1 MCAGLDRSIR
11 RPSDAAGA
19 GQIRSRRLASAS
31 LAGALAIVL
40 TTPPAAAGD
49 TASSRLECRNP
60 PSLSCVLERAGRY
73 VAELHEQLA
82 GIVAEETYVQ
92 RVWPAASSGRPGE
105 PETRTLRS
113 HLLLVRPPGSDR
125 YVEFRDVFDI
135 DGSAVRDGEDRLT
148 ALFRE
153 AGPTGSSRLQA
164 IINESAR
171 YNVGAIARTVN
182 TPMLALGFLHP
193 SMQERFR
200 FRRSRDRAP
209 AAGHATWADDPLA
222 GSHDRALFRTTV
234 EMWVIEFQERRRPT
248 VIRTTAG
255 ADFPARGRAWI
266 DPETGAVLMTE
277 LRMKNAEI
285 DAAITVS
292 YQSVP
297 LLGFQVPAA
306 MQERYRGRGERIEAT
321 ARYGRFRHIE

>member
-1 MCAGLDRSIR
+1 MRAGPDYSIR
-11 RPSDAAGA
+11 RSSGAAGA
-19 GQIRSRRLASAS
+19 GQIRPRPLASAF
-31 LAGALAIVL
+31 LAGALAIGL
-40 TTPPAAAGD
+40 TALPAAAGD
-49 TASSRLECRNP
+49 AASSRLECRKP

-82 GIVAEETYVQ
+82 GIIAEETYVQ
-92 RVWPAASSGRPGE
+92 RVWPAATSKGSGE

-125 YVEFRDVFDI
+125 YVEFRDVFEI
-135 DGSAVRDGEDRLT
+135 DGSALRVDEDRLT
-148 ALFRE
+148 ALVRE
-153 AGPTGSSRLQA
+153 AGPTGSRRLQA

-193 SMQERFR
+193 AMQERFR
-200 FRRSRDRAP
+200 FRRSRERVP
-209 AAGHATWADDPLA
+209 AAGHAPLEDHTLA

-266 DPETGAVLMTE
+266 DPDTGTVLMTE

-285 DAAITVS
+285 DATITVS
-292 YQSVP
+292 YQSAP

-306 MQERYRGRGERIEAT
+306 MREQYRGRGEHIEAT
-321 ARYGRFRHIE
+321 ARYGSFRRIR

>member
-1 MCAGLDRSIR
+1 MRAGPDFSIR
-11 RPSDAAGA
+11 RSSEAAGA
-19 GQIRSRRLASAS
+19 GQIWPRHLASAS

-40 TTPPAAAGD
+40 TTPPAATGG
-49 TASSRLECRNP
+49 TAFSRLECRTP

-82 GIVAEETYVQ
+82 GIIAEEIYVQ
-92 RVWPAASSGRPGE
+92 RVWPAATSGSPDE

-125 YVEFRDVFDI
+125 YVEFRDAFEI
-135 DGSAVRDGEDRLT
+135 DGSAVREDEDRLT

-153 AGPTGSSRLQA
+153 AGLTGSSRLQA

-193 SMQERFR
+193 AMQERFR

-209 AAGHATWADDPLA
+209 AAGHAPWGSDTLA
-222 GSHDRALFRTTV
+222 GSHDRALFRTTA

-266 DPETGAVLMTE
+266 DPETGTVLMTE

-285 DAAITVS
+285 DATITVS
-292 YQSVP
+292 YQSTP

-306 MQERYRGRGERIEAT
+306 MEEQYRGRGERIEGT
-321 ARYGRFRHIE
+321 ARYLGFRRIR